1 MKFLIEQLTL
11 INFKGIRELVINFNH
26 WTNVYGANEA
36 GKTTIQDAFRWLL
49 FGKDST
55 DRTDFQIKTVDSRG
69 KVIPKIEHEVSARC
83 IVDGEVVTLKKVLR
97 EKWQKKRSA
106 LEPEFTG
113 NENLFFWND
122 VPLKES
128 EYQKK
133 IGEMIKENI
142 FKLITNPLYYNSL
155 KWQDRRQVLIG
166 IAGEINDNDVANGD
180 TAFEQLLATLGRKT
194 LEEFKKETAANKK
207 RIKDQLD
214 TIPTR
219 IDEANRSLPDPV
231 DFPALEKQLKQ
242 LQEDLQ
248 VIDAGLQNEAEQ
260 AKQTNNIIADK
271 IRQRGELQNQV
282 LAIEH
287 KIRSEINT
295 ARANR
300 ESLIASKKREL
311 RNLQD
316 EAQNNAGLITRTNAA
331 IETLEKERE
340 ELGAKWEVV
349 NKEEFQFTDVF
360 QFDEN
365 KCVCPTCKQRLPTD
379 TIESSRKQ
387 LEENFNANR
396 EKLRAEFNTGKVNR
410 IKVITDRGFAI
421 AGEVESLKKKL
432 ASLGDEKANQAKI
445 TDLQSEIAS
454 LELTHTSLN
463 ESEATQVTTALAT
476 NAEIVALN
484 KKASD
489 LQIEIDALKTPNSK
503 TQDELRERKANLTTH
518 IDTINKQ
525 LAVKDQIT
533 RTKQRIAD
541 LEAEEKKLAQQI
553 ADLEGTEF
561 TIQRFTKAKIDAL
574 EERINGRF
582 KYVKFKMF
590 EEQINGAEVETC
602 ETTYKGVPF
611 SDLNNAGKVWAG
623 IDIINTLSQHYNV
636 SAPIFLDNREGVTAI
651 PDTEAQLIN
660 LIVSASDKKL
670 RIEALEMQE
679 AV

>member
-69 KVIPKIEHEVSARC
+69 KEIPKIEHEVSARC

-97 EKWQKKRSA
+97 EKWQKKRGA

-155 KWQDRRQVLIG
+155 KWQDRRQVLMG

-360 QFDEN
+360 RFDEN
-365 KCVCPTCKQRLPTD
+365 QCVCPTCKQRLPAD
-379 TIESSRKQ
+379 TIESSRKH
-387 LEENFNANR
+387 LEENFNANK
-396 EKLRAEFNTGKVNR
+396 EKLRAEFNTSKINR
-410 IKVITDRGFAI
+410 IKTITNRGFAI
-421 AGEVESLKKKL
+421 AGEIESLKKKL

>member
-155 KWQDRRQVLIG
+155 KWQDRRQVLMG

-396 EKLRAEFNTGKVNR
+396 EKLRAEFNTSKVNR

-445 TDLQSEIAS
+445 TDLQSEISS

-463 ESEATQVTTALAT
+463 ESEATEVTTALTT
-476 NAEIVALN
+476 NAQILELN

-489 LQIEIDALKTPNSK
+489 LQSEIDALKTPNSK
-503 TQDELRERKANLTTH
+503 TQDELRERKANLATH

-590 EEQINGAEVETC
+590 EEQINGTEVETC